1 MLTRNRLLL
10 DRMLV
15 VIESRAQ
22 PKEKVANEIAA
33 TAIPILVIPR
43 KSLW

>member
-1 MLTRNRLLL
+1 MLE
-10 DRMLV
+10 

-22 PKEKVANEIAA
+22 PKEKEENEIAA
-33 TAIPILVIPR
+33 TAILILAIPR